1 MSAVEI
7 PAIVGIEGQTFIN
20 GFLSDTFVDLDEGI
34 GLLTTEVEIL
44 LADTS
49 GTANVLF
56 FIDASVGT
64 DAYAPALEAL
74 EDRGDITLTQSGSH
88 SAFASAI
95 EAGGWDLIVAATQT
109 GSATDE
115 HPYDSPLADWICEGG
130 KAIVSD
136 YRIHSSGAAAVLAC
150 SETGFGT
157 LYNFESMDA
166 DGDLFDGSISLF
178 NPGWG
183 YFSVALEDGGAT
195 RFAYTE
201 GDLVVTAGLA
211 ANALGY
217 EPEHSGLETVESEW
231 MLNGDRGVYHPNW
244 GVSIRWTEPGGHYR
258 QILDTE
264 EGLDLSA
271 REALSFR
278 ITQRHDDPLNSDD
291 LVDLH
296 VRIADASGVVASVP
310 LSSAQQGALRPN
322 PAVGA
327 GTSQKSVYETYRIPL
342 EYFTEVES
350 ELDLE
355 HIKWVDWR
363 FDVIAIGAISMDD
376 IVFSRS
382 GLCE

>member
-1 MSAVEI
+1 
-7 PAIVGIEGQTFIN
+7 
-20 GFLSDTFVDLDEGI
+20 
-34 GLLTTEVEIL
+34 
-44 LADTS
+44 
-49 GTANVLF
+49 
-56 FIDASVGT
+56 
-64 DAYAPALEAL
+64 
-74 EDRGDITLTQSGSH
+74 
-88 SAFASAI
+88 
-95 EAGGWDLIVAATQT
+95 
-109 GSATDE
+109 
-115 HPYDSPLADWICEGG
+115 
-130 KAIVSD
+130 
-136 YRIHSSGAAAVLAC
+136 
-150 SETGFGT
+150 
-157 LYNFESMDA
+157 
-166 DGDLFDGSISLF
+166 
-178 NPGWG
+178 
-183 YFSVALEDGGAT
+183 ALEDGGAT